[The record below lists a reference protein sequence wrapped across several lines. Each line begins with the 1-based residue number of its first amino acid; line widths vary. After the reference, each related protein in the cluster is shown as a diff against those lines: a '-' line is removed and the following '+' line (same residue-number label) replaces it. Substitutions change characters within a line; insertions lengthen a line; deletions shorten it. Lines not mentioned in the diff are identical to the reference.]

1 MVAAAL
7 NACHP
12 DTHTPDDV
20 RTCEALNRLLCH
32 ELAAVDAYE
41 EAVQYAPPVVV
52 RLLHAIGASHAQ
64 RVQQLRQYVNTLD
77 GEPSS
82 GPGQWGVTARI
93 SMGTAVL
100 LGPWRVLQSLV
111 ELEKRGVDE
120 YRKEEKN
127 LGGCSI
133 VADLAEEQYRSWMM
147 VARAWA
153 N

>member
-7 NACHP
+7 NPCP
-12 DTHTPDDV
+12 TDTVTRDDE

-41 EAVQYAPPVVV
+41 QAVQYAPPVVV

-64 RVQQLRQYVNTLD
+64 RVQQLRLYVNMLD
-77 GEPSS
+77 GEPST

-93 SMGTAVL
+93 SLGTAVL

-120 YRKEEKN
+120 YRKEA
-127 LGGCSI
+127 LVIDDRGI
-133 VADLAEEQYRSWMM
+133 AADLANEQYRSWML